1 MTQGNLIQLKID
13 RSLSYTID
21 KQLDTELGQD
31 IQLNKNQW
39 QSVFDIVKNDNAT
52 EKQQYRG
59 KGEDINNGK
68 DFRDDQNQVYSFTRN
83 AWNAILEIARGSI
96 KKEEKTETPQEENV
110 QTPTSDKEV
119 KMGTEKEAYEYEA
132 TVLDILKKANIDT
145 SDIEVNDVIQK
156 YKNIVEYNK
165 ANNIEVDEAKLTER
179 IENYAKGLKFA
190 KVEAEFANAWS
201 DGSEVDTKLKNNAV
215 KEAVANGDMNAFKA
229 AFHQSA
235 KEYIE
240 LYDNTEGDGKID
252 VNELIRAEARELG
265 RALTN
270 DEIKIIQ
277 QEAINRDTILDQ
289 NNDNVLDENE
299 IAAYMWAMSKINDGQ
314 DKKTADDITFDEWK
328 TSQTSMGIFSGLKQW
343 TENDQTKTM
352 QAYPILG
359 KIQANEQGI
368 KLEDLY
374 GADLNKFEFLNTEER
389 SQLKEGLEI
398 LEREGFTPK
407 MIDDYGKFDAALKNG
422 YEGLR

>member
-21 KQLDTELGQD
+21 KKLDAELGQD
-31 IQLNKNQW
+31 IQLNNNQW

-68 DFRDDQNQVYSFTRN
+68 DFRVDQNQVYSFTRN

-201 DGSEVDTKLKNNAV
+201 DGSEVDTKLENNAV

-252 VNELIRAEARELG
+252 VNELIKAKTRELG
-265 RALTN
+265 RALTK

-277 QEAINRDTILDQ
+277 QEAINRVAILDQ

-352 QAYPILG
+352 QAYAILG

-389 SQLKEGLEI
+389 SQLKKGLKV
-398 LEREGFTPK
+398 LKRKGFTQK

>member
-31 IQLNKNQW
+31 IQLNNNQW

-59 KGEDINNGK
+59 KDEDINNGK
-68 DFRDDQNQVYSFTRN
+68 DFRVDQNQVYSFTRN

-96 KKEEKTETPQEENV
+96 KQEEKTETPQEENV

-119 KMGTEKEAYEYEA
+119 KMGTEKEAYEYED

-190 KVEAEFANAWS
+190 KVETGFDS
-201 DGSEVDTKLKNNAV
+201 VIK
-215 KEAVANGDMNAFKA
+215 
-229 AFHQSA
+229 
-235 KEYIE
+235 
-240 LYDNTEGDGKID
+240 GK
-252 VNELIRAEARELG
+252 
-265 RALTN
+265 
-270 DEIKIIQ
+270 
-277 QEAINRDTILDQ
+277 
-289 NNDNVLDENE
+289 
-299 IAAYMWAMSKINDGQ
+299 S
-314 DKKTADDITFDEWK
+314 
-328 TSQTSMGIFSGLKQW
+328 
-343 TENDQTKTM
+343 
-352 QAYPILG
+352 
-359 KIQANEQGI
+359 
-368 KLEDLY
+368 
-374 GADLNKFEFLNTEER
+374 
-389 SQLKEGLEI
+389 
-398 LEREGFTPK
+398 
-407 MIDDYGKFDAALKNG
+407 
-422 YEGLR
+422 

>member
-31 IQLNKNQW
+31 IQLNNNQW
-39 QSVFDIVKNDNAT
+39 QSVFNIVKSDKAT

-59 KGEDINNGK
+59 KGENINSGK
-68 DFRDDQNQVYSFTRN
+68 DFRVDQNQVYSFTQN

-96 KKEEKTETPQEENV
+96 KKEEAETPQQENV
-110 QTPTSDKEV
+110 QMPTSDKEV
-119 KMGTEKEAYEYEA
+119 KMGTEKEAYEYED

-190 KVEAEFANAWS
+190 KVEAEFANALS
-201 DGSEVDTKLKNNAV
+201 DGSEVDTKLENNAV

-265 RALTN
+265 RDLTK

-277 QEAINRDTILDQ
+277 QEAINRVAILDQ

-352 QAYPILG
+352 QAYPI
-359 KIQANEQGI
+359 
-368 KLEDLY
+368 
-374 GADLNKFEFLNTEER
+374 
-389 SQLKEGLEI
+389 
-398 LEREGFTPK
+398 
-407 MIDDYGKFDAALKNG
+407 
-422 YEGLR
+422 